1 MLWLYLLGAVTV
13 LCIALR
19 RVIHRQTPLS
29 DEVYSTKVAFDH
41 LQSGVAWVGG
51 NGTLRMANSSLAA
64 TLSSDPKTLLGRDWL
79 SIFPKE
85 ERERV
90 REAYNQMLLLGRTE
104 IETYGQRADGT
115 FAWISVLLVAVHDHK
130 MRFVGHHCLVLDS
143 TRTRLLEE
151 RLHVMEERV
160 KSLSRETLSAAR

>member
-29 DEVYSTKVAFDH
+29 DEALFD
-41 LQSGVAWVGG
+41 QSRLRSSAERCRLGQWRRKL
-51 NGTLRMANSSLAA
+51 GTVNSSLAA
-64 TLSSDPKTLLGRDWL
+64 TLASDPKALIGRAWL
-79 SIFPKE
+79 DIFPKE

-90 REAYNQMLLLGRTE
+90 RRAYSQMLLLGRTE
-104 IETYGQRADGT
+104 FDISGQRADGT
-115 FAWISVLLVAVHDHK
+115 YAWLSVLLVAVHDHK

-143 TRTRLLEE
+143 THTRLLEE
-151 RLHVMEERV
+151 RLQELEQGL
-160 KSLSRETLSAAR
+160 KSSPREAVSAAR